1 MATKKKVPAKKA
13 VEKPLLTVL
22 VLTETG
28 FIERFTS
35 VEEAVASF
43 LEDNDSPE
51 DIEGYS
57 FFQVHNGE
65 IVPVKNLKVVVP
77 TQKVEIT
84 YNV

>member
-13 VEKPLLTVL
+13 VEKPLMKVL
-22 VLTETG
+22 VVTDMG
-28 FIERFTS
+28 FIGHYPS
-35 VEEAVASF
+35 VEEAISLF
-43 LEDNDSPE
+43 LCDGDTSEE
-51 DIEGYS
+51 IEAYR
-57 FFQVHNGE
+57 FFKVIGGE

>member
-22 VLTETG
+22 VTQG
-28 FIERFTS
+28 SFVERFGS
-35 VEEAVASF
+35 IEQAVNLLLEEG
-43 LEDNDSPE
+43 DSPE
-51 DIEGYS
+51 EIEAYG
-57 FFQVHNGE
+57 FFKVIGGE

-77 TQKVEIT
+77 VQKVEIT